1 VYLGIAVCFG
11 ILWIY
16 GTRSGC
22 DVSSLKALLI
32 GGAGAIVT
40 ACLANLFFGVSLQS
54 AIAIFVGS
62 GLMLSLLSYHRDFVR
77 DLPASFENDW
87 RWNKAAAIGALLIY
101 LDLVIIIVVVIQA
114 RWLASLEDKEE
125 CQLS

>member
-1 VYLGIAVCFG
+1 
-11 ILWIY
+11 
-16 GTRSGC
+16 
-22 DVSSLKALLI
+22 
-32 GGAGAIVT
+32 
-40 ACLANLFFGVSLQS
+40 LFFGLSLQS

-125 CQLS
+125 RQLS